1 MSEVKN
7 LAEVSVEEQ
16 RKFIQSFDTVLS
28 DLDGVIWL
36 KFVPIPGAFACMKN
50 LRKQDKKIHY
60 VSNNGLTSAEYI
72 FESLCKGDVDLT
84 SDDLVVP
91 SETMVYYL
99 KKINF
104 KKEIFPICM
113 DHMKNRLEKNGFKLA
128 PELPTTVD
136 ENVDAVLSHND
147 RNANIGAVVMD
158 NDFNINYLKL
168 QKAFWYLRNPDCLF
182 LVTQGDKSA
191 PFGPNGPL
199 IGVYYFA
206 EALKDLTGRDYI
218 QLGKPSQICVDYIK
232 EKFDITNPRRVLFIG
247 DSIHSDMHTGTLGGF
262 QKLLVL
268 SGTEKLEDVLNW
280 KYPEEFRPTY
290 YVQDLNVFNEII
302 LSVCKF

>member
-1 MSEVKN
+1 MYNCQYTFLVIEILKILKIYCTILSELFFVRYSSIIST
-7 LAEVSVEEQ
+7 LVEWITIISYYIHD
-16 RKFIQSFDTVLS
+16 FL
-28 DLDGVIWL
+28 GVIWL

-128 PELPTTVD
+128 PELVSRYGLDTV
-136 ENVDAVLSHND
+136 H
-147 RNANIGAVVMD
+147 
-158 NDFNINYLKL
+158 
-168 QKAFWYLRNPDCLF
+168 
-182 LVTQGDKSA
+182 SA
-191 PFGPNGPL
+191 
-199 IGVYYFA
+199 
-206 EALKDLTGRDYI
+206 KR
-218 QLGKPSQICVDYIK
+218 
-232 EKFDITNPRRVLFIG
+232 
-247 DSIHSDMHTGTLGGF
+247 
-262 QKLLVL
+262 LVL
-268 SGTEKLEDVLNW
+268 K
-280 KYPEEFRPTY
+280 
-290 YVQDLNVFNEII
+290 
-302 LSVCKF
+302 